1 MRKLEKQINID
12 HSSKNMFNLVNN
24 TKSYPDFLP
33 WCSNSIILNENE
45 NTIDAEIYI
54 DFFGIK
60 QKFSTQNKIIKN
72 EEINITLIDGPFKSL
87 NGCWRFIDKGTDK
100 CLIDF
105 KIEYD
110 FSNFFIEK
118 VFGSVFSIIVNSLMD
133 SFIER
138 ANELYKK

>member
-133 SFIER
+133 SFIDSI
-138 ANELYKK
+138 